1 MAIVNVNSISGI
13 NSITAQSTS
22 LNFYTAAGSNLPI
35 SAATLNVG
43 TGASV
48 SSPAT
53 NVLTLGTNNVE
64 SVRID
69 SSGRLGIG
77 TANPSTIFH
86 IRQPADNNGITISH
100 ATRIGRW
107 RLEHSGVNSENF
119 VFIQNNGTSDAV
131 SYVLGRD
138 MHEWYTGNT
147 TRISLTSSG
156 NLGIG
161 TAPTERAHIY
171 SSGDVKLLVETPSSG
186 VNANSALYL
195 KTASEGNWLLQT
207 GNAVSGGLR
216 IYDATAGVERIR
228 VTSSGLVGIGT
239 INPTSHLSVRGTIES
254 LTDTNDPNSSTE
266 GGQLILRAPI
276 NQAGTKYRF
285 NIDNYYG
292 TSGGQ
297 PSAASNFRIFR
308 EDDSTTANGTILFNI
323 DSNGRVVTPLQPRS
337 NWQISANTTTYVRS
351 VFIKRDTGNYVSSV
365 PAGNGSTHGSVG
377 RFTAPLNGT
386 YLITIRG
393 TGTTISGSNEL
404 LSVYGSWTSST
415 NVLNATNEVLDLR
428 CTPLIN
434 DGIGWAAT
442 LYLNANDYWE
452 LDWYR
457 PASTTYVGAT
467 VWDIS
472 TVLLG

>member
-1 MAIVNVNSISGI
+1 MAKIRIVGDSSGYVELAAP
-13 NSITAQSTS
+13 N
-22 LNFYTAAGSNLPI
+22 AAGNNTLELPSSGTKLVGADTSNN
-35 SAATLNVG
+35 LNVTGIVTATTVSVGSG
-43 TGASV
+43 TSI

-53 NVLTLGTNNVE
+53 NVFTLGTNNSE
-64 SVRID
+64 RVRID
-69 SSGRLGIG
+69 SSGNIG
-77 TANPSTIFH
+77 V
-86 IRQPADNNGITISH
+86 GITNPQ
-100 ATRIGRW
+100 TLLQLRRTD
-107 RLEHSGVNSENF
+107 GVY
-119 VFIQNNGTSDAV
+119 GTSYQPIFYIDN
-131 SYVLGRD
+131 S
-138 MHEWYTGNT
+138 
-147 TRISLTSSG
+147 SSG
-156 NLGIG
+156 ANITLNTGLGALG
-161 TAPTERAHIY
+161 WKVDTLY
-171 SSGDVKLLVETPSSG
+171 DVANIEAVRENPSSG
-186 VNANSALYL
+186 TFSALVFR
-195 KTASEGNWLLQT
+195 TNSSNSST
-207 GNAVSGGLR
+207 GSG
-216 IYDATAGVERIR
+216 TERLR
-228 VTSSGLVGIGT
+228 VTSGGLVGIAT
-239 INPTSHLSVRGTIES
+239 ASPTSHLSVRGSIES
-254 LTDTNDPNSSTE
+254 LADSNDPNSSTE
-266 GGQLILRAPI
+266 GGQLIVRAPI

-297 PSAASNFRIFR
+297 PSASPNLRIFR
-308 EDDSTTANGTILFNI
+308 EDDSTTANGTVLFNI

-351 VFIKRDTGNYVSSV
+351 VSIKRDTGNYVSSV

-457 PASTTYVGAT
+457 PASTAYVGAT